1 MDAETATYW
10 LGWIRPIQLVA
21 VFLVAVGVAA
31 EFVGEW
37 VGRPLEKIVEDAREL
52 HVAELTKD
60 AKRLSSEAEAA
71 KAAIAEANARAES
84 ERLERVKLEAKIAPR
99 RLSGEQKEAFV
110 AALSGVPRVPP
121 TVAVVSRLMDAEGG
135 DFADDIS
142 AALAAAGWKSE
153 RYRNWTMLQKG
164 LFVATAE
171 GTVVSRDDPS
181 IKGLEVALDAAK
193 TAHAPLTVKA
203 DEFTTMSPHFQ
214 PNVLYVL
221 VGAKP

>member
-121 TVAVVSRLMDAEGG
+121 TVAVVSRLMDAEGETSRMIFPQHSPPQVG
-135 DFADDIS
+135 SQSDTVIGRCYKKDC
-142 AALAAAGWKSE
+142 LL
-153 RYRNWTMLQKG
+153 RRQKG
-164 LFVATAE
+164 
-171 GTVVSRDDPS
+171 
-181 IKGLEVALDAAK
+181 
-193 TAHAPLTVKA
+193 
-203 DEFTTMSPHFQ
+203 Q
-214 PNVLYVL
+214 
-221 VGAKP
+221 